1 MTSETTG
8 AARDDAALPNRSFGR
23 GSGRW
28 NALCANGVTVI
39 AALLL
44 LWPLYLRA
52 SDPQPYTVT
61 IEKTGEPL
69 LDEALNDSSTLLSL
83 RESAPVGPFA
93 LIARVQQDRTR
104 FETALRSFGYYKAKI
119 EVKVAGRSPDDSGL
133 LDRLE
138 RAPSEPPVPV
148 TVRVD
153 RGPLFHLGQ
162 IEIDGAVPDDVQA
175 RPPLVPGAP
184 AVASIVLDAREQFL
198 NELRDHGYAR
208 ATVEE
213 PVGTLREEENLI
225 DLTFKVSSGPKVALG
240 KITVRGAE
248 RVDEAFVH
256 RRLSIAPGERFDP
269 KRIERSRQDLLSL
282 GVFSSVRVRPAEEL
296 DEHGHLPIDFDLSER
311 QRRVVSIN
319 AAFSTDIGGS
329 LSLSWRHRNL
339 FGSAEQL
346 TLAGGVTQLGGNST
360 IGIGYNAAASLL
372 KPDFLRREQS
382 LQVDLAA
389 FKQGFNAY
397 DQQAYTAG
405 VIVNRRLSDH
415 WKGSLGL
422 AGEQEQIRQQ
432 GETRNYTLLSL
443 PATLKYDDTNS
454 LLDPSRG
461 IRANLSLIP
470 LQPLVGSRNTPFVL
484 NQLFGSTYFDFG
496 TAGFSILAVRGL
508 LGYAA
513 GASQFGLP
521 ADKRF
526 YAGGST
532 TVRGYRF
539 QSVGPRFP
547 DGTPQGGTAVTAGS
561 VEFRQRFLEDYGAV
575 LFVDVGQVT
584 PNGPPF
590 AGEWGLGTGVGA
602 RYYTSVGPIRLD
614 VAVPVSQ
621 GAGSGSFELY
631 IGLGQAF

>member
-1 MTSETTG
+1 MTSETVGT
-8 AARDDAALPNRSFGR
+8 ARDDPGPSDRSFAS
-23 GSGRW
+23 GSVRRATVCP
-28 NALCANGVTVI
+28 NARTLVI
-39 AALLL
+39 AVLLFCSPHL
-44 LWPLYLRA
+44 DA
-52 SDPQPYTVT
+52 ADPQPYTVT
-61 IEKTGEPL
+61 LEQTGEPL
-69 LDEALNDSSTLLSL
+69 LDEALNDSSTLVSL
-83 RESAPVGPFA
+83 RESAPVSPFA
-93 LIARVQQDRTR
+93 LIARVQQDTAR
-104 FETALRSFGYYKAKI
+104 FQTALRSFGYYKGEV
-119 EVKVAGRSPDDSGL
+119 EVKVGGRPSDDPGV

-138 RAPSEPPVPV
+138 RAPAEPPVPIAV
-148 TVRVD
+148 KFD
-153 RGPLFHLGQ
+153 RGPLFHLGK
-162 IEIDGAVPDDVQA
+162 IEIEGEISDDVET
-175 RPPLVPGAP
+175 RLPLAPGSP
-184 AVASIVLDAREQFL
+184 AVASIVLEAREQFL
-198 NELRDHGYAR
+198 NALRDQGYAR

-213 PVGTLREEENLI
+213 PVGLLREDDNLI
-225 DLTFKVSSGPKVALG
+225 DLTFKVNTGPKVALG
-240 KITVRGAE
+240 KITVRGTE
-248 RVDEAFVH
+248 RVKESFVK
-256 RRLSIAPGERFDP
+256 RRLSVTPGEQFDP
-269 KRIERSRQDLLSL
+269 KRIEKSRQDLLAL

-296 DEHGHLPIDFDLSER
+296 DERGHLPIEFDLSER

-329 LSLSWRHRNL
+329 LSVSWRHRNL

-372 KPDFLRREQS
+372 KPDFLLREQS
-382 LQVDLAA
+382 LQIDLAA
-389 FKQGFNAY
+389 FKQSFIAY

-415 WKGSLGL
+415 WKASLGV
-422 AGEQEQIRQQ
+422 AGEQEHIRQQ
-432 GETRNYTLLSL
+432 GESRNYTLLSL

-454 LLDPSRG
+454 LLDPSQG
-461 IRANLSLIP
+461 IRANLSLTP
-470 LQPLVGSRNTPFVL
+470 LQPLSGSRNTPFIL

-496 TAGFSILAVRGL
+496 TGGFSILALRGL

-513 GASQFGLP
+513 GTSQFGLP

-547 DGTPQGGTAVTAGS
+547 DGTPQGGTAVVAGS

-575 LFVDVGQVT
+575 FFVDVGEVT

-614 VAVPVSQ
+614 VAVPVNRQ
-621 GAGSGSFELY
+621 AGSGSFELY

>member
-1 MTSETTG
+1 MTSEAAGT
-8 AARDDAALPNRSFGR
+8 ARDHPALSHSSVPGFGR
-23 GSGRW
+23 RSSVGT
-28 NALCANGVTVI
+28 NGGNLVV
-39 AALLL
+39 ALLL
-44 LWPLYLRA
+44 LWPPYVLA
-52 SDPQPYTVT
+52 ADPQPYTVT
-61 IEKTGEPL
+61 IEQTGEPL
-69 LDEALNDSSTLLSL
+69 LDEALNDSSTLISL
-83 RESAPVGPFA
+83 RETAPVSPFA
-93 LIARVQQDRTR
+93 LIARVQQDTTR
-104 FETALRSFGYYKAKI
+104 FETALRSFGYYKGEV
-119 EVKVAGRSPDDSGL
+119 EVKIDGRPPDDPTL

-138 RAPSEPPVPV
+138 RAPSQPPVPIAI
-148 TVRVD
+148 RVQ
-153 RGPLFHLGQ
+153 RGPLFHLGK
-162 IEIDGAVPDDVQA
+162 IKIDGELPAEIETRLA
-175 RPPLVPGAP
+175 LIPGAP

-198 NELRDHGYAR
+198 DSLREQGYAR
-208 ATVEE
+208 AAVDE
-213 PVGTLREEENLI
+213 PVGLLREEDNLI
-225 DLTFKVSSGPKVALG
+225 DLTFKVDTGPKVALG

-248 RVDEAFVH
+248 RVKESFVQ
-256 RRLSIAPGERFDP
+256 RRLSIAPGEQFDP
-269 KRIERSRQDLLSL
+269 KRIEKSRQDLLSL

-296 DEHGHLPIDFDLSER
+296 DEQGHLPIEFDLSER

-329 LSLSWRHRNL
+329 LSVSWRHRNL
-339 FGSAEQL
+339 FGAAEQL

-372 KPDFLRREQS
+372 KPDFLLREQS

-389 FKQGFNAY
+389 FKQSFIAY

-405 VIVNRRLSDH
+405 LIINRRLSDH
-415 WKGSLGL
+415 WKTSLGL

-432 GETRNYTLLSL
+432 GETRNYTLLSV

-454 LLDPSRG
+454 LLDPSQG
-461 IRANLSLIP
+461 TRANLSLTP
-470 LQPLVGSRNTPFVL
+470 LQPLAGPRNTPFIL

-496 TAGFSILAVRGL
+496 SGGFSILALRGL

-513 GASQFGLP
+513 GTSQFGLP

-547 DGTPQGGTAVTAGS
+547 DGTPQGGTAVVAGS

-575 LFVDVGQVT
+575 LFVDVGEVT

-614 VAVPVSQ
+614 VAVPVNR